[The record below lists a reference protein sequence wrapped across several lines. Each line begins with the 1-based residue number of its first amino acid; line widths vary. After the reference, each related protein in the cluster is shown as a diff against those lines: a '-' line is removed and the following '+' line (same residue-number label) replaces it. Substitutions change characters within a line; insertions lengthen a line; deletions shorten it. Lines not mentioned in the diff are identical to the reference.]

1 MSRAGQTK
9 LNSYLVLL
17 FFSQQHVRVRKYP
30 IWNINDK
37 TQETLNKIQIIV
49 KHPSQHPTIHIFS
62 QAGSRTEQHKQCG
75 PPSAFGRCIKLLCST
90 RKQAIYNNVTI
101 KVGKKKIQNL
111 IEKFPI
117 MKVIFPLVILL
128 QITMQWYNGYRTSN
142 HQFKQ
147 YTEKKKIMLMLQLLQ

>member
-117 MKVIFPLVILL
+117 MKVTFSTSHLTTNYNAMV
-128 QITMQWYNGYRTSN
+128 QWVQN
-142 HQFKQ
+142 F
-147 YTEKKKIMLMLQLLQ
+147 